1 MEIQLIIFI
10 AAAFAV
16 AVAAYFAG
24 KKSVHIPD
32 RSEELA
38 GKEARIEALMGEVRE
53 LASQRDV
60 SRANE
65 ENAARQ
71 LEYVQG
77 EAAKQLEQVRS
88 ETVRQLEQVRSESA
102 RQLEQVRGEAARQ
115 LVEVKQ
121 DAQRQLERER
131 GEFRQQQ
138 AETKESYDRQLTALK
153 EGNEK
158 LLAEA
163 KVSAEKRIEAM
174 RNAQENQIAALKEM
188 NREQMES
195 QLKLI
200 KEQMQTTSE
209 KVLKMRQEELGA
221 VNREQVSKIMDPVNE
236 SFKQIREQMAK
247 MEESMQKANT
257 ESAERKVSIT
267 QTIEALAKE
276 TMKVGEQAGDLAKA
290 LKNKGKVQGDW
301 GEQVLENILEGSGL
315 RRGEDYLVQHN
326 VKGEENENL
335 RPDVIVKCPGD
346 KSIVID
352 SKVSLTA
359 YLDYVSAD
367 TPEEQKR
374 SAKEN
379 LDSIKKHIDELS
391 AKNYEKL
398 VGNTIS
404 HVLMFIP
411 NEGSYILA
419 LQADPKIA
427 QYAFG
432 KNVLLINPT
441 NLMMSLKLIY
451 NIWQSERQSRN
462 VETIVAES
470 TGLYEKFA
478 GFLESFSDIGNKIE
492 TLHNSFSKAE
502 SQLCLGKGNLIK
514 RVEGLKEK
522 GILPKK
528 NIPDKFID
536 KARE

>member
-1 MEIQLIIFI
+1 MELFFVIGLV
-10 AAAFAV
+10 AAA
-16 AVAAYFAG
+16 AAGVVGYVLG
-24 KKSVHIPD
+24 KKSVQLPD
-32 RSEELA
+32 VEGRLQEQKKIFEQQLETVQKAYSQQLA
-38 GKEARIEALMGEVRE
+38 TVKEANEKQIEALKM
-53 LASQRDV
+53 
-60 SRANE
+60 
-65 ENAARQ
+65 
-71 LEYVQG
+71 
-77 EAAKQLEQVRS
+77 
-88 ETVRQLEQVRSESA
+88 
-102 RQLEQVRGEAARQ
+102 
-115 LVEVKQ
+115 
-121 DAQRQLERER
+121 
-131 GEFRQQQ
+131 
-138 AETKESYDRQLTALK
+138 
-153 EGNEK
+153 
-158 LLAEA
+158 
-163 KVSAEKRIEAM
+163 
-174 RNAQENQIAALKEM
+174 M
-188 NREQMES
+188 NREQVES
-195 QLKLI
+195 QMNLI

-209 KVLKMRQEELGA
+209 KVLKMREEQLGQT
-221 VNREQVSKIMDPVNE
+221 NREQVSKIIDPLNAT
-236 SFKQIREQMAK
+236 FKQMREQMQK
-247 MEESMQKANT
+247 MEESVQKVNT
-257 ESAERKVSIT
+257 DSAERKASIT

-315 RRGEDYLVQHN
+315 RKDEDYFTQHN
-326 VKGEENENL
+326 IKGEENENL

-359 YLDYVSAD
+359 YLDYVAAEDPDS
-367 TPEEQKR
+367 QKKA
-374 SAKEN
+374 AKEN

-419 LQADPKIA
+419 LQTDPKIG
-427 QYAFG
+427 QYAFT

-451 NIWQSERQSRN
+451 NIWQSERQTRN
-462 VETIVAES
+462 VENIVAES

-478 GFLESFSDIGNKIE
+478 VFLDTFTDVGTKIQS
-492 TLHNSFSKAE
+492 LQKAFDTAE
-502 SQLCLGKGNLIK
+502 NQLCNGRGNIV
-514 RVEGLKEK
+514 RRIEGLKDK

-528 NIPDKFID
+528 SLPDKYLD

>member
-1 MEIQLIIFI
+1 MEIYLIIAI
-10 AAAFAV
+10 V
-16 AVAAYFAG
+16 AVAIVGGAAFFIG

-32 RSEELA
+32 RTAEIAAKDTRIEEL
-38 GKEARIEALMGEVRE
+38 LVQVRD
-53 LASQRDV
+53 LTSQRDV

-65 ENAARQ
+65 ENARKALEQEREDALQAKEDARRQ
-71 LEYVQG
+71 LDVAKAEGQKAL
-77 EAAKQLEQVRS
+77 EQAREDLQKQLEEAKESFDKQL
-88 ETVRQLEQVRSESA
+88 ETYRDGYGKQLAAVKEESVRQLEQ
-102 RQLEQVRGEAARQ
+102 L
-115 LVEVKQ
+115 KQ
-121 DAQRQLERER
+121 
-131 GEFRQQQ
+131 
-138 AETKESYDRQLTALK
+138 
-153 EGNEK
+153 
-158 LLAEA
+158 
-163 KVSAEKRIEAM
+163 
-174 RNAQENQIAALKEM
+174 M
-188 NREQMES
+188 NREQLDT
-195 QLKLI
+195 QLNLI

-209 KVLKMRQEELGA
+209 KVLKSRQEELGE

-462 VETIVAES
+462 VEIIVAES

-478 GFLESFSDIGNKIE
+478 GFLESFSDIGSKIE
-492 TLHNSFSKAE
+492 SLHNSFSKAE
-502 SQLCLGKGNLIK
+502 NQLCLGKGNLIK

>member
-1 MEIQLIIFI
+1 MLG
-10 AAAFAV
+10 AAM
-16 AVAAYFAG
+16 YFVG
-24 KKSVHIPD
+24 RKSVHIPD
-32 RSEELA
+32 RSSEIA
-38 GKEARIEALMGEVRE
+38 AKDARIEELLGQVRD
-53 LASQRDV
+53 LTSQRDV

-71 LEYVQG
+71 LEQLRQDGERQLADVKG
-77 EAAKQLEQVRS
+77 EAQL
-88 ETVRQLEQVRSESA
+88 QLTQA
-102 RQLEQVRGEAARQ
+102 REA
-115 LVEVKQ
+115 
-121 DAQRQLERER
+121 AQRQLSE
-131 GEFRQQQ
+131 
-138 AETKESYDRQLTALK
+138 AKESYEKQLEDVRESSGKQLAALK
-153 EGNEK
+153 EE
-158 LLAEA
+158 
-163 KVSAEKRIEAM
+163 SEKRIEALKE
-174 RNAQENQIAALKEM
+174 AQEKQIEALRQM
-188 NREQMES
+188 NREQMET
-195 QLKLI
+195 QLNLI
-200 KEQMQTTSE
+200 REQMQTTSE
-209 KVLKMRQEELGA
+209 KVLKIRQEELGA
-221 VNREQVSKIMDPVNE
+221 ANKEEVTKIVNPLNE
-236 SFKQIREQMAK
+236 SFRQIREQMAK
-247 MEESMQKANT
+247 MEESMQKVNT
-257 ESAERKVSIT
+257 DSAERKASIT

-315 RRGEDYLVQHN
+315 RRGEDYLVQQN

-335 RPDVIVKCPGD
+335 RPDIIVRCPGD
-346 KSIVID
+346 KNIVID

-359 YLDYVSAD
+359 YLDYVAAD
-367 TPEEQKR
+367 GAEQQKR
-374 SAKEN
+374 AAKEN
-379 LDSIKKHIDELS
+379 LDSVRKHIDELS

-419 LQADPKIA
+419 LQSDPKIA
-427 QYAFG
+427 QYAFS

-478 GFLESFSDIGNKIE
+478 GFLESFTEIGKKID
-492 TLHNSFSKAE
+492 TLHDAFGKAE
-502 SQLCLGKGNLIK
+502 NQLCLGKGNLIK
-514 RVEGLKEK
+514 RVESLKEK

-528 NIPDKFID
+528 SIPDKYLD
-536 KARE
+536 QARE